1 MCFQDEGCRRHAT
14 GFCEISF
21 SFSAAASQNE
31 AEESDESEDE
41 ATGERTS
48 RVRRPRGGMK
58 VAARIGERLQREIG
72 IGDRKRQ
79 TPLSQFFFACVD
91 FTGACFFLD
100 DTRHGTSRA

>member
-41 ATGERTS
+41 ATGQRTS

-58 VAARIGERLQREIG
+58 VSRCENWRETAKR
-72 IGDRKRQ
+72 DRNR
-79 TPLSQFFFACVD
+79 
-91 FTGACFFLD
+91 
-100 DTRHGTSRA
+100 R